1 MASRRAKVRP
11 RDANDTID
19 LSELAAGVAHAVLRA
34 KVSLDEEALAIANQ
48 YGANPVFSALS
59 PPAFVIGE
67 ARIAVKFAIARVE
80 SPAPTRRGAKRN
92 PAKVQVHVTATA
104 LAKIA
109 SHLVSEIEFR
119 VTPEVKRVQ
128 PIQQDVDDLE

>member
-48 YGANPVFSALS
+48 YSANPLFGALS
-59 PPAFVIGE
+59 PPAFAIGE
-67 ARIAVKFAIARVE
+67 ARVTVKFAIARVE
-80 SPAPTRRGAKRN
+80 SPAPTRRGAKRK
-92 PAKVQVHVTATA
+92 PANVQVHVTATA

-109 SHLVSEIEFR
+109 SHLVSEIEFC
-119 VTPEVKRVQ
+119 VTPELKRAQ
-128 PIQQDVDDLE
+128 PTQQDVDDLE

>member
-1 MASRRAKVRP
+1 M
-11 RDANDTID
+11 
-19 LSELAAGVAHAVLRA
+19 
-34 KVSLDEEALAIANQ
+34 
-48 YGANPVFSALS
+48 
-59 PPAFVIGE
+59 IGE

-92 PAKVQVHVTATA
+92 PANVQVHVTATA

-119 VTPEVKRVQ
+119 VTPEVKRAQ